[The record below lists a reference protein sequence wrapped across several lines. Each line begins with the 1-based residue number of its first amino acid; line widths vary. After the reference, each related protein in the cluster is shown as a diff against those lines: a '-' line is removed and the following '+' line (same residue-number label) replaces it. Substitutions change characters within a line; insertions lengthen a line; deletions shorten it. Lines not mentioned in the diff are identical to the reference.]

1 MKTILLII
9 TLVFFVNPIFSN
21 EEKDSIFNSLPV
33 AEASLIEVQGQMP
46 DSIVTY
52 SFDAVDDSTYLSKK
66 IYALNSEG
74 QAVLEEH
81 FSWESSL
88 NEWKI
93 SYRSEMEYDQY
104 GNVISDIRWAYYIN
118 SFERLSKA
126 EKRFDSNGNQELNAT
141 YLWNSTLEDWTL
153 DKKYEYE
160 FDGQGNLMRI
170 VYTQLQYYDVQL
182 LSGNKSET
190 NYDSDGN
197 QTLYIIYSWDTTLA
211 DWVNAYKSSSEFNDF
226 GAEVLMEDYYWDP
239 VNSRWNGSTKK
250 EHEYSEDNVLISSN
264 TYAWENTTRTWTD
277 SKKLENSFDQN
288 QNLVLTM
295 NYDWIPDSASW
306 LEKSKEVRQYENQKL
321 TTKIV
326 SENYNQVDTVW
337 EPFSKELIEYNEND
351 SVLAT
356 SDYYY
361 NSSEQNWIGN
371 NKTVYAYDSNGYRN
385 LIIGYSWRSNNW
397 VVSSKTV
404 RQINEN
410 NMLVLSES
418 YQWDAIVND
427 WKGRSKYEYEYNGN
441 NYRTL
446 QIDYRWDAN
455 TWDWIYSQKQVK
467 EYPSF
472 DYIITYSAVYKWDK
486 TISDWVCQNISDKD
500 YDESGLLY
508 SEFSYYLETGYYK
521 TDYFRNDK
529 LNIILSID
537 LYRATEDEDWK
548 VQRKRYYYYSDIGS
562 GVENEFL
569 TDIEIFPNPVNNQ
582 LHIQQKTLDSDISLE
597 IYSMQGQLLKQ
608 VDINNMKTTIN
619 TDVLLPGAY
628 VVVLSQK
635 GVPFRNEKLL
645 KIGL

>member
-52 SFDAVDDSTYLSKK
+52 SFDAVGDSTYLSKK

-126 EKRFDSNGNQELNAT
+126 EKRFDSNGVLELSAF
-141 YLWNSTLEDWTL
+141 YEWNSTIEDWDLNNKCESEL
-153 DKKYEYE
+153 DA
-160 FDGQGNLMRI
+160 QGNLVRVI
-170 VYTQLQYYDVQL
+170 CIQLYYYDNRLVNG
-182 LSGNKSET
+182 SKNEITFDT
-190 NYDSDGN
+190 NGN
-197 QTLYIIYSWDTTLA
+197 QTSDVIYSWDVNLE
-211 DWVNAYKSSSEFNDF
+211 DWVNAYKSSSEYNEF
-226 GAEVLMEDYYWDP
+226 GSWILRQEYYWDP
-239 VNSRWNGSTKK
+239 VNKCWDGQTKK
-250 EHEYSEDNVLISSN
+250 EYEYSEDNLLISLH
-264 TYAWENTTRTWTD
+264 TYGWNKTNTTWIE
-277 SKKLENSFDQN
+277 SEKLENSFDQN

-306 LEKSKEVRQYENQKL
+306 LGKSKEVRQYENNKL
-321 TTKIV
+321 TTKIE
-326 SENYNQVDTVW
+326 SKNYNQADTVW
-337 EPFSKELIEYNEND
+337 EPFHKEITEYYEGD
-351 SVLAT
+351 SVFAV
-356 SDYYY
+356 SRYYY
-361 NSSEQNWIGN
+361 NTSEQYWEGS
-371 NKTVYAYDSNGYRN
+371 NKSVYAYDSNGREILNITYK
-385 LIIGYSWRSNNW
+385 WRLNKWAEYN
-397 VVSSKTV
+397 KTAHKYNKNDQLMMGEQYV
-404 RQINEN
+404 
-410 NMLVLSES
+410 
-418 YQWDAIVND
+418 WDSMAND
-427 WKGRSKYEYEYNGN
+427 WKGHWKFEYDYDKNG
-441 NYRTL
+441 YQVL
-446 QIDYRWDAN
+446 IIEYRWDN
-455 TWDWIYSQKQVK
+455 NIRNWIGTRKLVYKY
-467 EYPSF
+467 ELNDF
-472 DYIITYSAVYKWDK
+472 DRTYLAEYKWDK